1 MRWTTNDTYTG
12 KIRRNSCR
20 FRFSYFDYLTA
31 VQKVKRVERSA
42 LDPKSTKYVGYY
54 ITGSAIALLV
64 LNHYVSFMSLLDYYE
79 GLAIDSFIFYMG
91 LKVIQHE

>member
-1 MRWTTNDTYTG
+1 VLLVPKIYGEIVLSFDFLILTTALL
-12 KIRRNSCR
+12 
-20 FRFSYFDYLTA
+20 FRKS
-31 VQKVKRVERSA
+31 KPKPVKSTS
-42 LDPKSTKYVGYY
+42 DPKSLRLIGYY
-54 ITGSAIALLV
+54 LTISAIALLV

>member
-1 MRWTTNDTYTG
+1 VLLVPKIYGEIVAGFDIIILTTALLF
-12 KIRRNSCR
+12 RRP
-20 FRFSYFDYLTA
+20 
-31 VQKVKRVERSA
+31 KEWKERSA